1 MLGKTLVCSGMLIAL
16 WLLTKAMKKSDS
28 NAHCDQNWAW
38 PEKTWF
44 RERLNAL
51 RAREEQNHRKAMC
64 ARKDSA
70 MVEAKPRAERESSES

>member
-1 MLGKTLVCSGMLIAL
+1 MLIAW

-51 RAREEQNHRKAMC
+51 RARDEQNHRKAISTRREP
-64 ARKDSA
+64 ATIEDKTGD
-70 MVEAKPRAERESSES
+70 ERESTET